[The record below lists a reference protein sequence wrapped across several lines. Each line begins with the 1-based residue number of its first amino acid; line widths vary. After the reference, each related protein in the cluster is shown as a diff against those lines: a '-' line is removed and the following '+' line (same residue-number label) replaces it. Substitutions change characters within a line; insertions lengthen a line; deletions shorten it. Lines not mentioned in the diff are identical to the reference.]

1 LFLVAVGCSSRTPV
15 GAEIEVVYVDPRI
28 VPPEVAEIGILFRAT
43 RGGALRVEAND
54 LPDGADPVVARVED
68 VAAGGLGAVRFPRAG
83 FSAGPHL
90 VTLVLAPAGGAP
102 PVEAEASFV
111 IADVASDGD
120 GGVPPTDGGN
130 PACEEGCAGEPTV
143 LVCGSDG
150 HTYDNRCLLLC
161 AGVEEI
167 FQGDCNDPSDCA
179 EQCLDEG
186 FSPVCGEDEQTY
198 VNSCHLECEGVE
210 EAHPGFCIN
219 F

>member
-1 LFLVAVGCSSRTPV
+1 M

-28 VPPEVAEIGILFRAT
+28 VPPEVAEVGILFRAT

-68 VAAGGLGAVRFPRAG
+68 VTAGGLDAVRFPRAG
-83 FSAGPHL
+83 FAAGPHL

-102 PVEAEASFV
+102 PVQAEASFV
-111 IADVASDGD
+111 IADVAPDED
-120 GGVPPTDGGN
+120 GGAPPPDGGG
-130 PACEEGCAGEPTV
+130 PTCEEGCSGQPTV

-150 HTYDNRCLLLC
+150 HTYDNRCLLQC

-167 FQGDCNDPSDCA
+167 FQGDCNDPVDCA
-179 EQCLDEG
+179 EQCLGEG
-186 FSPVCGEDEQTY
+186 FSPVCGEDGVTY
-198 VNSCHLECEGVE
+198 VNDCHIDCEGIAE
-210 EAHPGFCIN
+210 DHPGPCIE